1 MRELLKAYKYRLYP
15 NSEQRLYLAKT
26 FGCTRF
32 IYNQMLADRIKSY
45 EENKDL
51 DIKKI
56 KYPTP
61 AQYKKEYPWL
71 KEVDSLALANAQ
83 MNLDK
88 AYKNFF
94 RDKSVGF
101 PKFKSKKSNYHS
113 YTTNNQGETIN
124 IEKGYIKVPKLKS
137 RIKIKLHREFNGI
150 IKSCTISKTPSDKY
164 YISILV
170 DTENIKLP
178 RVENKIG
185 VDVGLKEF
193 AVCSNGDRYD
203 NPKWLRKSEKRLAKL
218 QKDLSRKKKGSNNR
232 YKARLK
238 VAKLHEKITNQRKDF
253 LSKLSIKLIRENQS
267 IVIEDLRVKN
277 MMKNGKLAKAIG
289 EVSWFEFRRMLE
301 YKAEWYGRVTVIA
314 PANYASSQ
322 LCSECGYKNSE
333 VKNLGL
339 RNWTCPNCNTKHDR
353 DVNASKNLLKLAI

>member
-1 MRELLKAYKYRLYP
+1 MLKAYKYRVYP
-15 NSEQRLYLAKT
+15 NEEQKIYLAKT

-32 IYNQMLADRIKSY
+32 IYNQMLSDRIKSY

-51 DIKKI
+51 DIKKV

-61 AQYKKEYPWL
+61 AQYKKEFTWL

-101 PKFKSKKSNYHS
+101 PKFKSKKSNRFS
-113 YTTNNQGETIN
+113 YTTNNQKGTVY
-124 IEKGYIKVPKLKS
+124 IENGYIKIPKLKS
-137 RIKIKLHREFNGI
+137 MIKVKLHRQFNGL
-150 IKSCTISKTPSDKY
+150 IKSCTISKTPSNKY
-164 YISILV
+164 YISILI

-178 RVENKIG
+178 KVENKIG

-193 AVCSNGDRYD
+193 AVCSNGDRYE
-203 NPKWLRKSEKRLAKL
+203 NPKWLRKTTKRLAKL

-238 VAKLHEKITNQRKDF
+238 VAKLHEKIANQRKDF
-253 LSKLSIKLIRENQS
+253 LHKLSIKLIRENQS
-267 IVIEDLRVKN
+267 IVIEDLKVKN
-277 MMKNGKLAKAIG
+277 MLQNHNLAKAIS
-289 EVSWFEFRRMLE
+289 EVSWYEFRTMLE
-301 YKAEWYGRVTVIA
+301 YKAEWYGRNIIIA
-314 PANYASSQ
+314 PSNYASSQ
-322 LCSECGYKNSE
+322 LCSNCGYKNKE

-339 RNWTCPNCNTKHDR
+339 REWICPQCGTHHDR
-353 DVNASKNLLKLAI
+353 DVNAGINLLKLAI